1 MSPKKQELLHQDD
14 ALSTPAGVR
23 QGKKKVKKKKVV
35 KFHSEEHDILDGDVK
50 LFRTKASGDVW
61 QMRYLVRKEGKYFRK
76 STRERDL
83 EKAKEVAKEN
93 YYSIMGMMQ
102 TGRKIFS
109 LTARELVDLYL
120 QHQQRRVDDGH
131 ITQGRWETIKTQ
143 TKQFLRFVGENT
155 SVASIDDKKYRQY
168 YRSVKTTH
176 QPSKT

>member
-1 MSPKKQELLHQDD
+1 MSPKKRELLNQDD

-23 QGKKKVKKKKVV
+23 QGKKKKTKKKVV

-83 EKAKEVAKEN
+83 GKAKEVAKEN

-102 TGRKIFS
+102 TGRKIFYFDC
-109 LTARELVDLYL
+109 TY
-120 QHQQRRVDDGH
+120 
-131 ITQGRWETIKTQ
+131 
-143 TKQFLRFVGENT
+143 
-155 SVASIDDKKYRQY
+155 
-168 YRSVKTTH
+168 
-176 QPSKT
+176 